1 MYSVSRFVFDNHILN
16 NFRMVILNFKK
27 KKVNGKKNTNMKE
40 IISTV
45 NFPGIV
51 IILNKHVYSVFGLEK
66 LITYPQYGK
75 NIANHIL

>member
-1 MYSVSRFVFDNHILN
+1 MYFAFDNRILN

-27 KKVNGKKNTNMKE
+27 KKINGKKNTNMKGM
-40 IISTV
+40 ISTA

-66 LITYPQYGK
+66 LIIYPQYGK
-75 NIANHIL
+75 NVANHIL